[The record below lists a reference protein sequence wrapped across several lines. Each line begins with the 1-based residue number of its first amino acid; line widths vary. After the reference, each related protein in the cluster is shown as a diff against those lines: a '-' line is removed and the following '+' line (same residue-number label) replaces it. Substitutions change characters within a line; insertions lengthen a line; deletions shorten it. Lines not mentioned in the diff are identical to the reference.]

1 MALFCKLSV
10 VLLFSLINFSM
21 ENVLKKDTETLPD
34 VIAEGDPESNIN
46 IFESCFFHLI
56 LNLFYNDGENVPI
69 FSVLNCFQIVSLTTI
84 VTHRESVSII
94 TALKVFDLS

>member
-34 VIAEGDPESNIN
+34 VIAEGDPESNRKL
-46 IFESCFFHLI
+46 FENHFFYLT
-56 LNLFYNDGENVPI
+56 LLFYDEGENVPI
-69 FSVLNCFQIVSLTTI
+69 ISVLNCFQIVSRTTI
-84 VTHRESVSII
+84 VMDREFV
-94 TALKVFDLS
+94 